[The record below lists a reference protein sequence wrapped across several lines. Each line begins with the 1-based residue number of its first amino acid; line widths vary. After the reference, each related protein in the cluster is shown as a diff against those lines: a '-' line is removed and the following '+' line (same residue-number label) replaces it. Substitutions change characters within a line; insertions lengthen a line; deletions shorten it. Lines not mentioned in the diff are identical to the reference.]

1 MPQDKVETIVG
12 IRHGEKPLLGLGQ
25 LTCKGL
31 NRALA
36 LSQVLLEKFGRIAL
50 SSRRTPTKLPMIRA
64 VNFVRCGH

>member
-36 LSQVLLEKFGRIAL
+36 LSQVLLEKFGRP
-50 SSRRTPTKLPMIRA
+50 SSIFAPDPNQVTHDPGGE
-64 VNFVRCGH
+64 FC